1 MEEVPLEM
9 TAPQSSRWRMVR
21 TVFKHDQ
28 SLGVGIIGLG
38 TMGQRIL
45 ESMNGHTEFDVRYA
59 WDLNVLQCHKVWS
72 SYPRI
77 QFPRSADELVS
88 FDDVNLVYIATPP
101 STHVEYSELA
111 LEMGKPVSCEKP
123 LAVDLAQAR
132 GLVEDAKLSGIPNA
146 VNFSYATG
154 PIYSA
159 LRNAIATGLVG
170 DPLKVEIVLN
180 FAEWPRTWQRDAAG
194 WLAYR
199 REGGFVR
206 EVFSHFAFLT
216 SKLFGVPV
224 VNNTL
229 TVYPEDSSLSESR
242 GFTQM
247 STGNIPITLEG
258 RVGEV
263 PEDCLTWTLHG
274 SRRTYRILNWST
286 LEERRGQHWEPV
298 SVNAWENV
306 PGQLDSLA
314 SMIRGEHHELPSFE
328 AALRIQQLVERIL
341 R

>member
-1 MEEVPLEM
+1 MASL
-9 TAPQSSRWRMVR
+9 QSSRWRMVR

-38 TMGQRIL
+38 TMGQRML

-59 WDLNVLQCHKVWS
+59 WDANVLQCHKVWS

-77 QFPRSADELVS
+77 QIARSAEELVS
-88 FDDVNLVYIATPP
+88 FDDINLVYIATPP
-101 STHVEYSELA
+101 SSHVEYSELA
-111 LEMGKPVSCEKP
+111 LEMGKPVLCEKP
-123 LAVDLAQAR
+123 LAINLEEAR
-132 GLVEDAKLSGIPNA
+132 GLVEDARLSGIPNA

-154 PIYSA
+154 PIYNA

-170 DPLKVEIVLN
+170 DPLKVEIILN
-180 FAEWPRTWQRDAAG
+180 FAEWPRGWQRDAAG

-199 REGGFVR
+199 KEGGFVR

-229 TVYPEDSSLSESR
+229 TVYPEDSDLAESR
-242 GFTQM
+242 VFSQM

-263 PEDCLTWTLHG
+263 KEDCLTWTLHG
-274 SRRTYRILNWST
+274 SRQTYRILNWAN
-286 LEERRGQHWEPV
+286 LEEKIAQSWEPV
-298 SVNAWENV
+298 SLDKWDNV
-306 PGQLDSLA
+306 QGQLDSLA
-314 SMIRGEHHELPSFE
+314 AMVRGEHHELPNFE